1 MNKYNLEELKEKLER
16 CKNIPIKEIN
26 PDDADNI
33 EDIKISRK
41 KCREERI
48 LDFIATTKNP
58 YAFKVNGTL
67 VKISFS
73 DNNRSAK
80 DCINRVLKNLY
91 K

>member
-1 MNKYNLEELKEKLER
+1 MDKYNIEEIKEKIER
-16 CKNIPIKEIN
+16 CRNIPIEDIN
-26 PDDADNI
+26 PDDVDDL

-48 LDFIATTKNP
+48 LDFIIATKNP

-73 DNNRSAK
+73 NNNRNAK
-80 DCINRVLKNLY
+80 DCINRVIKNLY

>member
-1 MNKYNLEELKEKLER
+1 MNKYNLEELKENLER
-16 CKNIPIKEIN
+16 CKNIPIEEIN
-26 PDDADNI
+26 PDDVDDI

-41 KCREERI
+41 KSREERI

-58 YAFKVNGTL
+58 YAFKVNDTL

-73 DNNRSAK
+73 DNNIKSK
-80 DCINRVLKNLY
+80 DCINKVLKNLY

>member
-1 MNKYNLEELKEKLER
+1 MDKYNIEEIKEKIER
-16 CKNIPIKEIN
+16 CRNISIEDIN
-26 PDDADNI
+26 PDDVDDL

-48 LDFIATTKNP
+48 LDFIIATKNP

-73 DNNRSAK
+73 NNNRNAK
-80 DCINRVLKNLY
+80 DCTNRVIKNLY